1 MDRDRFTFLFIAD
14 PAKPART
21 VHLPRR
27 LVRLAV
33 GGIAGLML
41 FLLVSSTGLVLW
53 VGNHAKA
60 TRLERENEQMA
71 FDLVRM
77 QQKVAQLSESINA
90 MSERDRRFRL
100 LAGLPDIDSEVR
112 QVGIGGPGT
121 GSIQDDPLFQ
131 LNPDIGEQVF
141 ATSRDANRLLRQA
154 NLLQVSMEQ
163 TAREMESHQENLAG
177 YPSIYPVKGWLSST
191 FQSKRW
197 HPVLNVRRPH
207 EGIDLSAWPGT
218 PVLAT
223 ADGRVTF
230 AGWRPGYGHTVEIDH
245 GNGLKTR
252 YAHNQKRLKVR
263 KGDPVR
269 RGDVIAHVGSS
280 GLSKGPHVH
289 YEVRKNGRAVNPDDY
304 RLDKVIVE

>member
-1 MDRDRFTFLFIAD
+1 MDRDRLTLLVITD
-14 PAKPART
+14 PAEPAKA
-21 VHLPRR
+21 VHLHRR
-27 LVRLAV
+27 LVRFAV
-33 GGIAGLML
+33 GGIAGLLL

-53 VGNHAKA
+53 VGNHTKA
-60 TRLERENEQMA
+60 TQLARENEQLGL
-71 FDLVRM
+71 DLVRM
-77 QQKVAQLSESINA
+77 RQKVVQLTESIDE

-131 LNPDIGEQVF
+131 LNPDMGEQVF

-154 NLLQVSMEQ
+154 NLLQVSMAQ
-163 TAREMESHQENLAG
+163 TARAMESHQENLAG

-191 FQSKRW
+191 YQSKRW
-197 HPVLNVRRPH
+197 HPVLNIRRPH
-207 EGIDLSAWPGT
+207 EGIDISAWPGT

-230 AGWRPGYGHTVEIDH
+230 AGWRPGFGHTVEINH

-263 KGDPVR
+263 KGDQVR

-304 RLDKVIVE
+304 RLEKVIVE